1 MLYFTVILP
10 PLTDISLSFAE
21 DIGLDR
27 FNVRMNEYR
36 KGEINDLVE
45 VAAPTWDEVA
55 AWLEYVST
63 LERRD

>member
-10 PLTDISLSFAE
+10 PLTDISLSVAE

-27 FNVRMNEYR
+27 FNLRMSEYR

-45 VAAPTWDEVA
+45 VTAPTWDEVA

-63 LERRD
+63 LERR